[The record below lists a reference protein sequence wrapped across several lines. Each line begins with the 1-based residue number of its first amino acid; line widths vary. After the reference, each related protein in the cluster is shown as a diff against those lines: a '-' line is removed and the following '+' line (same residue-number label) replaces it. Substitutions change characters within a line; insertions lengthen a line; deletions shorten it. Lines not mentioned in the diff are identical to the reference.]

1 MKQDVGK
8 WRTPE
13 TGWNTRAG
21 RANLGTG
28 PCPRDTPPTP
38 RNNCRGSEGASQ
50 RFSWP
55 GDNAGL
61 ADGENGHYMLET
73 DLQWHSCLPWEAS
86 MGCPLEL
93 DPGTGCREREGTG
106 DTAGKS

>member
-28 PCPRDTPPTP
+28 PCPRDTPPHP
-38 RNNCRGSEGASQ
+38 VIIVGAQKVQAKGSAGQEIM
-50 RFSWP
+50 P
-55 GDNAGL
+55 GWQ
-61 ADGENGHYMLET
+61 M
-73 DLQWHSCLPWEAS
+73 
-86 MGCPLEL
+86 
-93 DPGTGCREREGTG
+93 ERMDITC
-106 DTAGKS
+106 